1 MSPEKFDVILGNV
14 PEPDE
19 SNSSSCV
26 HLYTKSFYENVVKPK
41 LKGQWSLCYS
51 TQPSNTQA
59 GPAGIFTHKAM
70 FSPLYNTLKQASNEP
85 INLDGEEFNNRI
97 GERIKGE
104 LRYLDGPVIAAST
117 VLNKTM
123 KNSLSGVMF
132 VAVLS

>member
-51 TQPSNTQA
+51 NVVAYT
-59 GPAGIFTHKAM
+59 
-70 FSPLYNTLKQASNEP
+70 
-85 INLDGEEFNNRI
+85 
-97 GERIKGE
+97 
-104 LRYLDGPVIAAST
+104 
-117 VLNKTM
+117 
-123 KNSLSGVMF
+123 
-132 VAVLS
+132 AVLPSYGDSCG